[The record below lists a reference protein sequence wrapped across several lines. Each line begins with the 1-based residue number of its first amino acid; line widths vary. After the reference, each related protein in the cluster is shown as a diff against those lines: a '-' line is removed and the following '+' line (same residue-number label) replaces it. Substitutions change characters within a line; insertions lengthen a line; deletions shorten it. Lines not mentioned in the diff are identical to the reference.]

1 MARDLMKKDLYT
13 SVEVGQRKT
22 EKRKISEYVRVFS
35 LCFLCRFLLVFL
47 FEIIVQ
53 IKQVI
58 VTVSVCEHNGLVIFK
73 PGIPPFTYCV

>member
-35 LCFLCRFLLVFL
+35 LCFLCRL
-47 FEIIVQ
+47 FSGI
-53 IKQVI
+53 
-58 VTVSVCEHNGLVIFK
+58 SV
-73 PGIPPFTYCV
+73 